1 MSDFTAVYL
10 QFQKLEFYPRNL
22 RSLKSLASFL
32 HTIQFKMMEIQVV
45 VATSVI
51 GLFVGI
57 FFYIMKIFKDAS
69 LQEKDKVSNI
79 SLTENEFEEPSEKPR
94 RKSENVSNF

>member
-1 MSDFTAVYL
+1 
-10 QFQKLEFYPRNL
+10 
-22 RSLKSLASFL
+22 
-32 HTIQFKMMEIQVV
+32 MMEIQVI

-69 LQEKDKVSNI
+69 LQEKDKISNI
-79 SLTENEFEEPSEKPR
+79 SLAENEFEEPPEKPR
-94 RKSENVSNF
+94 RKSENVSNCLKFL

>member
-1 MSDFTAVYL
+1 
-10 QFQKLEFYPRNL
+10 
-22 RSLKSLASFL
+22 
-32 HTIQFKMMEIQVV
+32 MMEIQVI

-69 LQEKDKVSNI
+69 LQEKDKISNI
-79 SLTENEFEEPSEKPR
+79 SLAENEFEEPPEKPR
-94 RKSENVSNF
+94 RKSENVSNCLTARVSEDSFTEDSQKIKLCRKL